1 MSSRTYIVLLFSLV
15 VAPVG
20 EAADAHKYLLKVAK
34 TYRHLKSVQVDATAE
49 RVQDVDGKHS
59 RVLVRIALYSSPSR
73 IRIDTKDPD
82 NSARSVLL
90 QSGGRITEFHAWDN
104 EYALSPPEARLD
116 VKFSPARGRGL
127 GEMTY
132 DTIADGVSKA
142 ALRGRQTLELGTARV
157 SCVIVDVEY
166 AGSID
171 KYSFWIMERKNLVL
185 QRAVTYF
192 DGSVINTVVSR
203 VQALTANEEIPPIVF
218 QFTPPDGARE
228 VSISSWDMTRAR

>member
-1 MSSRTYIVLLFSLV
+1 LV

-34 TYRHLKSVQVDATAE
+34 TYRYLKSVQVDATAE

-59 RVLVRIALYSSPSR
+59 RVLVRIALYESSPSK

-82 NSARSVLL
+82 NSARSVLI
-90 QSGGRITEFHAWDN
+90 QSGGKITEFHVWDN
-104 EYALSPPEARLD
+104 EYAFSPPEARLD
-116 VKFSPARGRGL
+116 VKFSPARGHGL

-142 ALRGRQTLELGTARV
+142 VLRGRQTLELGTDHV

-166 AGSID
+166 TGSIN

-203 VQALTANEEIPPIVF
+203 VQALTVNEEIPITVF
-218 QFTPPDGARE
+218 QFTPPDGSRE
-228 VSISSWDMTRAR
+228 VSVSSWDMKLAR